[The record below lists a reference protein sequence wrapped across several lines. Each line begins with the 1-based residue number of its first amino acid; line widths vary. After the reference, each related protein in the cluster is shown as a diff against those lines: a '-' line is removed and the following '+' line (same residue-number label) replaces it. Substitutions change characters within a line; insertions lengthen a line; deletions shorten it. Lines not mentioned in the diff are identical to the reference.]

1 MGMGASTLVGSVSLQ
16 GAEVVRVDLG
26 GWLAILPHGD
36 RLAWLFG
43 QVRRP
48 GRRRCAAA

>member
-1 MGMGASTLVGSVSLQ
+1 M
-16 GAEVVRVDLG
+16 DLG

-43 QVRRP
+43 QLRRP
-48 GRRRCAAA
+48 ARRR